1 MKYYMKPPKNLSKL
15 PEDYVKLQK
24 KFYKRAFK
32 EILEVC
38 SQNLGG
44 NIYLSIYD
52 LNGTQ
57 IKSFE

>member
-1 MKYYMKPPKNLSKL
+1 MKPPKNLSRL
-15 PEDYVKLQK
+15 PDDYVKLQK

-32 EILEVC
+32 EILEIC

-52 LNGTQ
+52 INGAL
-57 IKSFE
+57 IKTFD